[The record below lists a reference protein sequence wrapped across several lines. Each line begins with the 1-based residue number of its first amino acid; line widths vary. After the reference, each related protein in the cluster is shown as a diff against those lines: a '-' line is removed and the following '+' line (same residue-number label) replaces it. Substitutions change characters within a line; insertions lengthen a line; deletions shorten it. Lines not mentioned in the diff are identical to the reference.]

1 MGGGAAGR
9 SWAQLELTD
18 ALVHG
23 FGKKIEMFAVLF
35 LCKIYREKEFYDIL
49 DRKTIRFR
57 L

>member
-1 MGGGAAGR
+1 MG